1 MKMTRTLQRTG
12 LAALVLLL
20 AIQVIPVERDNP
32 PVKVEIPA
40 PNEVRDVL
48 QRSCY
53 DCHSNTTLWP
63 WYSYVAPSSWFV
75 IGHVRDAREDLN
87 LTEWPLLDTEAQQFF
102 LGEMRKQIEGGAMP
116 LESYL
121 FLHRNARLSDAE
133 RGKVLIW
140 IDEEILLL
148 SGPGLGEWNP

>member
-1 MKMTRTLQRTG
+1 MTKTLQRTG

-32 PVKVEIPA
+32 PVRVGIPA
-40 PNEVRDVL
+40 PSEVRNVL

-63 WYSYVAPSSWFV
+63 WYSYVAPISWFV

-87 LTEWPLLDTEAQQFF
+87 LTEWPLLDTAAQQFF
-102 LGEMRKQIEGGAMP
+102 LGEMKKQIEGGAMP
-116 LESYL
+116 LKSYL

-133 RGKVLIW
+133 RGKVLIG